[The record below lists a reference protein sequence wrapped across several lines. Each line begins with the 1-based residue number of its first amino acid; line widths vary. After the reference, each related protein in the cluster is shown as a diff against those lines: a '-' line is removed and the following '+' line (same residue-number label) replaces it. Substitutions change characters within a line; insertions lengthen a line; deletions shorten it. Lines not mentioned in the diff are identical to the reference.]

1 MKGASVGSGDAALDH
16 DLVVWF
22 GDFHSSIAG
31 FEPVSFGSDSQ
42 SPNCLCFYDWRPRMY
57 SLNACGTIYD
67 VTGAAAARGSW
78 TEVSCAK

>member
-31 FEPVSFGSDSQ
+31 FEPVSFGSDWQFVNGLEVLSGRV
-42 SPNCLCFYDWRPRMY
+42 PAVEF
-57 SLNACGTIYD
+57 
-67 VTGAAAARGSW
+67 
-78 TEVSCAK
+78 TEILF